1 MNRPN
6 TANNMKLSR
15 TRSASRS
22 SRIRWSTSLTTMR
35 NLHKAKRPIQWDW
48 INLPICDQKNVSAAV
63 HWRNRAQTKTI
74 CSSQTNDQ
82 RNRNL
87 SDLFFMFFVD
97 IIYLCCCDM
106 NRHCHC
112 FYAIVVVENNNNN
125 KKQEFFHTR
134 WFFYYSLY
142 EFQFA
147 FWAWEI
153 IISIV
158 YNYMTA
164 LN

>member
-106 NRHCHC
+106 NRQHDSAVI
-112 FYAIVVVENNNNN
+112 AIVFTQSSWL
-125 KKQEFFHTR
+125 K
-134 WFFYYSLY
+134 
-142 EFQFA
+142 
-147 FWAWEI
+147 I
-153 IISIV
+153 IIIIKNKNSFILDGFFITV
-158 YNYMTA
+158 FTNSN
-164 LN
+164 LRFEPGR